1 VPIQFHYLPYHDTG
15 YFSSLVNDYLDQKDS
30 LRCFYTYGPDEKGLE
45 EAISARAGFPV
56 DRSTLTAVLQK
67 QYAHIPAAEA
77 VQRNIALLAQE
88 NTFTVCTAHQPN
100 LMTGYLYFIYK
111 IVHAIKLAEVLGQKH
126 PEKNFV
132 PVYYMGSEDNDL
144 DELGTFR
151 YEGRKFTWYADGQQ
165 GAVGRMHTATLK
177 PLLDELFRLL
187 GPPGENCDTIREII
201 TRAYLKHD
209 TIGAAT
215 QYLVNELFG
224 RYGLIVL
231 DPDEAA
237 FKRAYIA
244 VMKDDLLQHTPY
256 RIVSEQSVNLGEEYR
271 VQAYPRQ
278 INLFYMVDNLRE
290 RIEQKEDK
298 WIVVNSDIEWTE
310 TELLHELETYPERFS
325 PNVILRG
332 MFQETILPN
341 VAFIG
346 GGAEVAYWLQLK
358 TLFDHYKICFP
369 SIQLRQS
376 VMWLDALQEH
386 LRRQTGFEIKDIFR
400 PETTLIRDYVTMHSE
415 HDWQTGNETAAIQTI
430 MNQLKQ
436 KALMLDPTLKG
447 SAEAVMAKMRY
458 QLQVLEKKMLRAEKK
473 KMQVQLLKISRLKE
487 SLFPKQGLQERV
499 DNFLSYF
506 LTYGYDFFDLLK
518 EHMQPLQPG
527 FMVAVHS
534 NEKTA

>member
-1 VPIQFHYLPYHDTG
+1 M
-15 YFSSLVNDYLDQKDS
+15 VNDYLEQKDS
-30 LRCFYTYGPDEKGLE
+30 LQSFYTFGPDEKGLE
-45 EAISARAGFPV
+45 AAIAARTGFAT
-56 DRSTLTAVLQK
+56 DRKTLVTTLQR
-67 QYAHIPAAEA
+67 QYEPIPAPEA
-77 VQRNIALLAQE
+77 VQRNIALLARD

-111 IVHAIKLAEVLGQKH
+111 IIHAIKLAEVLAQKH

-165 GAVGRMHTATLK
+165 GAVGRMNTATLK
-177 PLLDELFRLL
+177 PLLDELLKLL
-187 GPPGENCDTIREII
+187 GPPGDNCDMIKDVI
-201 TRAYLKHD
+201 TRSYLQHE

-224 RYGLIVL
+224 RYGLVVL
-231 DPDEAA
+231 DPDEADL
-237 FKRAYIA
+237 KRAYIP
-244 VMKDDLLQHTPY
+244 VMKDDLLHHTPY
-256 RIVSEQSVNLGEEYR
+256 NIVSAQSVNLAEEYR

-278 INLFYMVDNLRE
+278 INLFYMTDNLRE
-290 RIEQKEDK
+290 RIEQQDGR
-298 WIVVNSDIEWTE
+298 WTVVNTAVHWTE
-310 TELLHELETYPERFS
+310 QELLAELEAHPERFS

-358 TLFDHYKICFP
+358 TLFDHYNVCFP

-376 VMWLDALQEH
+376 VMWLTPQQER
-386 LRRQTGFEIKDIFR
+386 LRRQTGFDIGDIFR

-415 HDWQTGNETAAIQTI
+415 HDWQTGDETAAIQAI

-436 KALMLDPTLKG
+436 KALTLDPTLKG

-487 SLFPKQGLQERV
+487 ALFPKQGLQERV
-499 DNFLSYF
+499 ENFLSCF
-506 LTYGYDFFDLLK
+506 LTYGYDFFDMLK
-518 EHMQPLQPG
+518 DHMQPLQPE
-527 FMVAVHS
+527 FLVAVHS
-534 NEKTA
+534 DDESA

>member
-1 VPIQFHYLPYHDTG
+1 VPIQFHYLPYRDTG

-30 LRCFYTYGPDEKGLE
+30 LRCFYTFGPDKKGLE
-45 EAISARAGFPV
+45 EAIKARAGYPV
-56 DRSTLTAVLQK
+56 DRNTLTTVLQK
-67 QYAHIPAAEA
+67 QYAHIPAPEA
-77 VQRNIALLAQE
+77 VQRNITLLAQE
-88 NTFTVCTAHQPN
+88 NTFTICTAHQPN

-111 IVHAIKLAEVLGQKH
+111 IVHAIKLAEVLGRQHPDKH
-126 PEKNFV
+126 FV

-165 GAVGRMHTATLK
+165 GAVGRMRTATLK
-177 PLLDELFRLL
+177 PLLDELFKLL
-187 GPPGENCDTIREII
+187 GPPGENCDTIKDII
-201 TRAYLKHD
+201 THAYLQHE

-224 RYGLIVL
+224 RYGLVVL

-237 FKRAYIA
+237 FKRAYIP

-256 RIVSEQSVNLGEEYR
+256 SIVSAQSVNLSEEYR

-278 INLFYMVDNLRE
+278 INLFYMTDNLRE
-290 RIEQKEDK
+290 RIEQKDDK
-298 WIVVNSDIEWTE
+298 WIVVNSNIQWTE
-310 TELLHELETYPERFS
+310 TELLNELETHPERFS

-332 MFQETILPN
+332 MFQETIMPN

-358 TLFDHYKICFP
+358 TLFDHYKVCFP

-376 VMWLDALQEH
+376 VMWLDPQQER
-386 LRRQTGFEIKDIFR
+386 LRRQTGFEIGEIFQ
-400 PETTLIRDYVTMHSE
+400 PETTLVRDYVTMHSE
-415 HDWQTGNETAAIQTI
+415 HDWQTSNETAAIQTI

-436 KALMLDPTLKG
+436 KALTLDPTLKG

-487 SLFPKQGLQERV
+487 ALFPKQGLQERV

-518 EHMQPLQPG
+518 EHMQPLNPE

-534 NEKTA
+534 NDESA